1 MSCAYYEA
9 STHLLK
15 YSRWLSLEILQSYL
29 VDSASCA
36 VVDGCATEW
45 SLTVQNR
52 EQARKEME
60 EIVFNEH
67 IDKTEV
73 GDKYVSLIIDRVS

>member
-15 YSRWLSLEILQSYL
+15 YSRWLSLETLQTYL
-29 VDSASCA
+29 NDSGHCA
-36 VVDGCATEW
+36 VVDGFATEW

-52 EQARKEME
+52 ERARKEME
-60 EIVFNEH
+60 DIVFNEP

-73 GDKYVSLIIDRVS
+73 GDR

>member
-15 YSRWLSLEILQSYL
+15 YSRWLSLEILQSNL
-29 VDSASCA
+29 IDSANYA
-36 VVDGCATEW
+36 VVDGCAAEW

-52 EQARKEME
+52 EKARKEME
-60 EIVFNEH
+60 DIVFNDH
-67 IDKTEV
+67 IDKTEI
-73 GDKYVSLIIDRVS
+73 GDR